1 MINRTSPTITRRQAL
16 AGLAVPAIAG
26 STGAAA
32 ALSHPD
38 AELLA
43 LCETAHAERKA
54 CNDAPSDE
62 AGDPHYDRACEATDA
77 LMEITPQTSA
87 GFAAKLRALGED
99 EKAADAAV
107 MRRLIHDAYAVA
119 GGVVPEPLTPNLDGA
134 IEFAKQLPKRS
145 ALRRHSVRQNGRPR
159 NRNGWPWLR
168 NPRRTGSGASLPRRC
183 GHERAEAAGR
193 HTHALDL
200 AHGGNHRP
208 VGP

>member
-134 IEFAKQLPKRS
+134 IEFAKQLAEEIRVAAAQRKAERQAQEQERL
-145 ALRRHSVRQNGRPR
+145 ALAQESSEDRIRRF
-159 NRNGWPWLR
+159 L
-168 NPRRTGSGASLPRRC
+168 
-183 GHERAEAAGR
+183 AEAVR
-193 HTHALDL
+193 S
-200 AHGGNHRP
+200 
-208 VGP
+208 